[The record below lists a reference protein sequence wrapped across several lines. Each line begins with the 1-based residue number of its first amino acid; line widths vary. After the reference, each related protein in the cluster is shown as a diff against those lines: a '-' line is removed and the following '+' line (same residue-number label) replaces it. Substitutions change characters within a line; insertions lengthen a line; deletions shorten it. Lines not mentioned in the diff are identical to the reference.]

1 MSASHTFLPPLSLP
15 AAAVGIASVP
25 TSSSSLPSPS
35 NSYFHGLG
43 NLRVNLTEI
52 FCESWRLEAEMG
64 GERVLIKLFFIL
76 SVFDVTILV
85 VACSIV
91 VQDGENWVHRISALL
106 FLQLHVN
113 LQLFTIKSFRKV

>member
-1 MSASHTFLPPLSLP
+1 
-15 AAAVGIASVP
+15 
-25 TSSSSLPSPS
+25 
-35 NSYFHGLG
+35 
-43 NLRVNLTEI
+43 
-52 FCESWRLEAEMG
+52 MG